1 MKNNQINLSAES
13 RLTNR
18 VVAIYQER
26 YPRLF
31 GIEKKEAKDAV
42 RFTFRPAK

>member
-18 VVAIYQER
+18 VAAIYQDR
-26 YPRLF
+26 YPKLF
-31 GIEKKEAKDAV
+31 GIEKKEAKDEV
-42 RFTFRPAK
+42 QFIFRPAK